1 MAIEQNKIAEKSKTQ
16 PIVLFDGLCHFC
28 DHSVQ
33 FILKRN
39 SGKNLLFSS
48 LQSESVKEFLSD
60 KPNEFQSI
68 DSILYVYQNKI
79 FTKSSAALKI
89 AKELNAAWFLLS
101 VFWIVPKF
109 IRDFFYDIIAKN
121 RYQWFG
127 KKEFCSIPSKEE
139 KDRFIF

>member
-1 MAIEQNKIAEKSKTQ
+1 MTIEQNKIAEKSKTQ

-39 SGKNLLFSS
+39 SAKNLLFSS
-48 LQSESVKEFLSD
+48 LQSESVKEFLRD
-60 KPNEFQSI
+60 KPSEFQSI

-109 IRDFFYDIIAKN
+109 IRDFFYDNFSKKK
-121 RYQWFG
+121 YQWFG
-127 KKEFCSIPSKEE
+127 KKEFCSIPSEEE